1 MLTLTNKNW
10 LLAINNLKKK
20 DKILKKII
28 NKYNKSEKITSKK
41 NAFYTL
47 AKSITGQQISVKAA
61 NAIWTQLEKKIKK
74 INPNNILKIKRNEIK
89 KCGFSKQKVNYILN
103 LANFFIKNKK
113 IEKKWKKMDDKK
125 IIEDLIRIKGIGKWT
140 AEMFLIF
147 YLLRPN
153 IFPIADLGL
162 HKAISINYK
171 TKYPLQKLEI
181 KKFKKKWSPWSTVAT
196 WYLWRSL
203 DPISV
208 KY

>member
-113 IEKKWKKMDDKK
+113 
-125 IIEDLIRIKGIGKWT
+125 
-140 AEMFLIF
+140 
-147 YLLRPN
+147 
-153 IFPIADLGL
+153 
-162 HKAISINYK
+162 
-171 TKYPLQKLEI
+171 
-181 KKFKKKWSPWSTVAT
+181 
-196 WYLWRSL
+196 
-203 DPISV
+203 
-208 KY
+208 

>member
-1 MLTLTNKNW
+1 MITLTNKNW

-28 NKYNKSEKITSKK
+28 SQYKSEKITSKK

-61 NAIWTQLEKKIKK
+61 NAIWSKLEKKIKK
-74 INPNNILKIKRNEIK
+74 INPNNLLKIKRSEIK
-89 KCGFSKQKVNYILN
+89 KCGFSKQKINYILN
-103 LANFFIKNKK
+103 LANFFIKNKQ
-113 IEKKWKKMDDKK
+113 IEKKWEKMNDEE
-125 IIEDLIRIKGIGKWT
+125 IIEDLIKIKGIGKWT

-153 IFPIADLGL
+153 IFPSADIGL
-162 HKAISINYK
+162 LKAISINYNL
-171 TKYPLQKLEI
+171 KYPLKEPEI
-181 KKFKKKWSPWSTVAT
+181 NKFKRKWSPWSTVAT
-196 WYLWRSL
+196 WFLWRSL
-203 DPISV
+203 DPIPV

>member
-1 MLTLTNKNW
+1 MIILTNKTW
-10 LLAINNLKKK
+10 KLATNDLIKK

-28 NKYNKSEKITSKK
+28 NKYKSEKLQSKK
-41 NAFYTL
+41 NAFLTL

-61 NAIWTQLEKKIKK
+61 NSIWQKLEKKLKK
-74 INPNNILKIKRNEIK
+74 INSKSILKLKKNEVA
-89 KCGFSKQKVNYILN
+89 KCGFSKQKVNYLLN
-103 LANFFIKNKK
+103 LAIFFEKNKN
-113 IEKKWKKMDDKK
+113 IEKKWKKIEDEK
-125 IIEDLIRIKGIGKWT
+125 IIEDLVKIKGIGRWT

-153 IFPIADLGL
+153 IFPSADLGL
-162 HKAISINYK
+162 LKAISINYNL
-171 TKYPLQKLEI
+171 KYPLKDSEI
-181 KKFKKKWSPWSTVAT
+181 KKFKKKWEPWSTVAT

>member
-1 MLTLTNKNW
+1 MITLTNKNW

-28 NKYNKSEKITSKK
+28 SQYKSEKITSKK

-125 IIEDLIRIKGIGKWT
+125 IIEDLIKIKGIGKWT

>member
-125 IIEDLIRIKGIGKWT
+125 IIEDLIKIKGS
-140 AEMFLIF
+140 F
-147 YLLRPN
+147 
-153 IFPIADLGL
+153 
-162 HKAISINYK
+162 NYV
-171 TKYPLQKLEI
+171 TK
-181 KKFKKKWSPWSTVAT
+181 
-196 WYLWRSL
+196 
-203 DPISV
+203 
-208 KY
+208 

>member
-1 MLTLTNKNW
+1 MITLTNKNW

-28 NKYNKSEKITSKK
+28 HRYKSEKIISKK

-61 NAIWTQLEKKIKK
+61 NAIWTQLERKIKR
-74 INPNNILKIKRNEIK
+74 INPSNILKIKKNEIK
-89 KCGFSKQKVNYILN
+89 KCGFSKQKVNYMLN
-103 LANFFIKNKK
+103 LANFFIKNRK

-153 IFPIADLGL
+153 IFPAADLGL

-171 TKYPLQKLEI
+171 TKYPLKELEI
-181 KKFKKKWSPWSTVAT
+181 KKFKKKWNPWATVAT

-203 DPISV
+203 DPIPV